1 MNLQRIRFL
10 FIEICKTINS
20 LNPDFMRNISEMKKN
35 NRVVWKIYKF
45 NLNIPRTNQ
54 AMFGTNSLKS
64 YGPKI
69 WNVLLLLNIKTAEN
83 LKAF

>member
-45 NLNIPRTNQ
+45 NLNRLKELLQFRTQ
-54 AMFGTNSLKS
+54 
-64 YGPKI
+64 
-69 WNVLLLLNIKTAEN
+69 NVKQQLIGFAITK
-83 LKAF
+83 